1 MVFAGIFAVASAWA
15 QVDGDSPSQ
24 DTLYIIEE
32 QVTYDTLYLYDSLP
46 QPALMTKEE
55 LLDAFRKD
63 RGIGKLYFQ
72 RGHMYLT
79 GDGELFQLND
89 ADLESFLST
98 SDYADWRKSKVNRIV
113 SIPLYV
119 LAGGGAVCA
128 GLGFYQFCA
137 AFIQTA
143 KYGRQ
148 LLDNDALGP
157 LIMRS
162 AFSGFFVF
170 LGSAV
175 VTTAFIVPAVVLSV
189 KGRAT
194 ANRIADGANAPSS
207 AMQLRV
213 GPTPSGVGVCLSF

>member
-1 MVFAGIFAVASAWA
+1 MVFAGIFAVTSAWA

-137 AFIQTA
+137 AFVQTA

-207 AMQLRV
+207 ATQLRV

>member
-1 MVFAGIFAVASAWA
+1 MVFVGGFAVTSAWA

-46 QPALMTKEE
+46 QPAQMTKEE

-137 AFIQTA
+137 AFVQTA
-143 KYGRQ
+143 KYGD
-148 LLDNDALGP
+148 LILAHDALGP

-194 ANRIADGANAPSS
+194 ANRIADGANAPTS

-213 GPTPSGVGVCLSF
+213 GPTPSRVGLSLSF

>member
-1 MVFAGIFAVASAWA
+1 MVFVGGFAVTSAWA

-119 LAGGGAVCA
+119 AAGGAAAFA
-128 GLGFYQFCA
+128 GTGFYQFCA
-137 AFIQTA
+137 AFVQTA
-143 KYGRQ
+143 KYGD
-148 LLDNDALGP
+148 LILEHDDLGP

-162 AFSGFFVF
+162 AFAGFFVF
-170 LGSAV
+170 LGGVV
-175 VTTAFIVPAVVLSV
+175 VTTGFIVPAVVLSV

-213 GPTPSGVGVCLSF
+213 GPTPSGVGLSLSF

>member
-63 RGIGKLYFQ
+63 RGIGKLYFH

-137 AFIQTA
+137 AFVQTA

-162 AFSGFFVF
+162 AFSGFFK
-170 LGSAV
+170 SE
-175 VTTAFIVPAVVLSV
+175 
-189 KGRAT
+189 
-194 ANRIADGANAPSS
+194 
-207 AMQLRV
+207 
-213 GPTPSGVGVCLSF
+213 

>member
-1 MVFAGIFAVASAWA
+1 MGYRSQITNHKSHLTSHKSQIANQYESSLVKVNNGFRGDLRRHVGLGAG
-15 QVDGDSPSQ
+15 GRR
-24 DTLYIIEE
+24 
-32 QVTYDTLYLYDSLP
+32 TLYLYDSLP

-137 AFIQTA
+137 
-143 KYGRQ
+143 
-148 LLDNDALGP
+148 

>member
-137 AFIQTA
+137 AFVQTA

-213 GPTPSGVGVCLSF
+213 GPTPCGVGVCLSF

>member
-1 MVFAGIFAVASAWA
+1 MVFVGGFAFTSAWA

-137 AFIQTA
+137 AFVQTA
-143 KYGRQ
+143 KYGSQ

-194 ANRIADGANAPSS
+194 ANRIADGANAPNS

-213 GPTPSGVGVCLSF
+213 GPTPSGVGLSLSF

>member
-1 MVFAGIFAVASAWA
+1 MVFVGSFAVTSAWA

-137 AFIQTA
+137 AFVQTA
-143 KYGRQ
+143 KYGSQ

-194 ANRIADGANAPSS
+194 ANRMADGANAHSS

-213 GPTPSGVGVCLSF
+213 GPTPSGVGLSLSF